1 MLDTSTLLVVALF
14 SHTLSTVVIYM
25 NWRVSPSVPGVREW
39 AIGRSLVSVSLIVF
53 LFQAKLPL
61 ALSVPLGNGL
71 MHVGFYTVWLG
82 SRRFLNAPPANHV
95 LYGTGIAISILFL
108 VYFST
113 IVDEPET
120 RKFISSIF
128 VVIYSV
134 FYVNLILRYN
144 NGRFVTARMFMISV
158 GIHGAAHA
166 VLVAGFPFSD
176 PGSSILNTH
185 TFFQIY
191 LFEGV
196 LISIFSGCLYIAM
209 TAEYLN
215 RNLKLQASIDPLT
228 QTMNRRAFHPLA
240 ESAVEGQKRQ
250 GGTVSMMMIDVDHF
264 KAVNDDHGHLVGDEA
279 LRQISAVLH
288 QCVRANDI
296 VCRYGGE
303 EFVALLPGA
312 GLDDARQIAERIRA
326 TVQSLKITGRSSPFS
341 VTVSIGLSAFSENCN
356 LEDLEEL
363 IAAADL
369 ALYEAKTKGRNRI
382 ESTPAKP
389 AEPSF
394 AFAYPLS

>member
-144 NGRFVTARMFMISV
+144 RNNFV
-158 GIHGAAHA
+158 
-166 VLVAGFPFSD
+166 
-176 PGSSILNTH
+176 
-185 TFFQIY
+185 
-191 LFEGV
+191 
-196 LISIFSGCLYIAM
+196 
-209 TAEYLN
+209 
-215 RNLKLQASIDPLT
+215 
-228 QTMNRRAFHPLA
+228 
-240 ESAVEGQKRQ
+240 
-250 GGTVSMMMIDVDHF
+250 
-264 KAVNDDHGHLVGDEA
+264 
-279 LRQISAVLH
+279 
-288 QCVRANDI
+288 
-296 VCRYGGE
+296 
-303 EFVALLPGA
+303 
-312 GLDDARQIAERIRA
+312 
-326 TVQSLKITGRSSPFS
+326 
-341 VTVSIGLSAFSENCN
+341 
-356 LEDLEEL
+356 
-363 IAAADL
+363 
-369 ALYEAKTKGRNRI
+369 
-382 ESTPAKP
+382 
-389 AEPSF
+389 
-394 AFAYPLS
+394 